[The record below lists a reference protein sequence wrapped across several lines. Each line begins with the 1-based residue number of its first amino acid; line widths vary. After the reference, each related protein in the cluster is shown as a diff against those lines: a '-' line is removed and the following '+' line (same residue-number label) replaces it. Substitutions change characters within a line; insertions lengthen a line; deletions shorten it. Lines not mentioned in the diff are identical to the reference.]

1 MSGKVCREMRR
12 EIDQSELRQTL
23 SAEAEAHL
31 AECAACAAF
40 RDERF
45 RLRELVGA
53 LEPVVAP
60 ADFDVRLRARIARER
75 DTHQQPFI
83 FRLVMS
89 TPAIAVAAVLVM
101 VVGTIVFMN
110 QRNRT
115 QTPAVASRGENKVPV
130 PASTA
135 PEVAVNNDVSPVNGP
150 PVNGTQANGIEE
162 PSVNPLDAPRRLNV
176 TARNNTKSGP
186 ATNAVPE
193 VSDST
198 VRAARSF
205 QLAPDRAGEVSLTAP
220 VKPMVVTMYDERGGS
235 RKIQLPPISFG
246 SQRLTDNRTPVS
258 MTNTRDW

>member
-12 EIDQSELRQTL
+12 EIDQSELRQNL
-23 SAEAEAHL
+23 SAAAEAHL

-45 RLRELVGA
+45 RLRELIGA

-60 ADFDVRLRARIARER
+60 ADFDVRLRARIARQR
-75 DTHQQPFI
+75 DNHQQPFI

-89 TPAIAVAAVLVM
+89 TPAIVVAAVLVV

-110 QRNRT
+110 QRDRT
-115 QTPAVASRGENKVPV
+115 QTPAVASTDEGKGTVPLT
-130 PASTA
+130 PL
-135 PEVAVNNDVSPVNGP
+135 PEVAKTNGEMPVN
-150 PVNGTQANGIEE
+150 QEE
-162 PSVNPLDAPRRLNV
+162 PSVNPPDTPRHLNIS
-176 TARNNTKSGP
+176 AKNITKSGP
-186 ATNAVPE
+186 ATSSISE
-193 VSDST
+193 VYESDVRGAQT
-198 VRAARSF
+198 VRLS
-205 QLAPDRAGEVSLTAP
+205 PDRAGEVSLTAP
-220 VKPMVVTMYDERGGS
+220 VKPMIVTMYDERGGS

>member
-1 MSGKVCREMRR
+1 MRR
-12 EIDQSELRQTL
+12 EIDQSEVRQTL

-31 AECAACAAF
+31 VECAACAAF

-45 RLRELVGA
+45 RLRELIGA

-115 QTPAVASRGENKVPV
+115 QTPAVASISEDKATVP
-130 PASTA
+130 STV
-135 PEVAVNNDVSPVNGP
+135 PEVAVNTDVSPVNGT
-150 PVNGTQANGIEE
+150 PVNGTEE
-162 PSVNPLDAPRRLNV
+162 PSVNPPDASRRLNV
-176 TARNNTKSGP
+176 TAKNTKSGP

-198 VRAARSF
+198 VRAAQSF

>member
-45 RLRELVGA
+45 RLRELIGA

-89 TPAIAVAAVLVM
+89 TPAIALAAVLVM
-101 VVGTIVFMN
+101 VVGTIVFVN

-115 QTPAVASRGENKVPV
+115 QTPAVVSTREEKATVPV
-130 PASTA
+130 SPV
-135 PEVAVNNDVSPVNGP
+135 PEVTVKTDVSPVDRT
-150 PVNGTQANGIEE
+150 PVNGT
-162 PSVNPLDAPRRLNV
+162 
-176 TARNNTKSGP
+176 
-186 ATNAVPE
+186 
-193 VSDST
+193 
-198 VRAARSF
+198 
-205 QLAPDRAGEVSLTAP
+205 
-220 VKPMVVTMYDERGGS
+220 
-235 RKIQLPPISFG
+235 
-246 SQRLTDNRTPVS
+246 
-258 MTNTRDW
+258 

>member
-110 QRNRT
+110 QKNRT
-115 QTPAVASRGENKVPV
+115 QTPAIASTKGK
-130 PASTA
+130 PASLTTGI
-135 PEVAVNNDVSPVNGP
+135 VSPPVSPKSDNDGP
-150 PVNGTQANGIEE
+150 VQATVVEAL
-162 PSVNPLDAPRRLNV
+162 PLDNSRHPNA
-176 TARNNTKSGP
+176 TGRNLTKGITTP
-186 ATNAVPE
+186 AGLDAV
-193 VSDST
+193 DST
-198 VRAARSF
+198 VSRADSY
-205 QLAPDRAGEVSLTAP
+205 PMIKDRAGEVSLTAP
-220 VKPMVVTMYDERGGS
+220 VKPMVVTMYDEHGGS

-246 SQRLTDNRTPVS
+246 SQRLTDNRTPVG

>member
-1 MSGKVCREMRR
+1 MRR
-12 EIDQSELRQTL
+12 EIDQSELRQSL
-23 SAEAEAHL
+23 SAKAEAHF

-45 RLRELVGA
+45 RLRELIGA

-89 TPAIAVAAVLVM
+89 TPAIVVAAVLVM

-115 QTPAVASRGENKVPV
+115 QTPAVASTREDKATA
-130 PASTA
+130 PASTV
-135 PEVAVNNDVSPVNGP
+135 PEVAVNTGGSPVNGA
-150 PVNGTQANGIEE
+150 PVNGIED
-162 PSVNPLDAPRRLNV
+162 PSVNPPDAPRRLNV
-176 TARNNTKSGP
+176 TARNTKSGP
-186 ATNAVPE
+186 ATNAIPE
-193 VSDST
+193 VSDSA
-198 VRAARSF
+198 VRAAQSF

>member
-12 EIDQSELRQTL
+12 EIDQSELRQDL

-45 RLRELVGA
+45 KLRELIGA

-60 ADFDVRLRARIARER
+60 ADFDVRLRARIARQR

-89 TPAIAVAAVLVM
+89 TPAIVVTAVLVI

-110 QRNRT
+110 QRSRT
-115 QTPAVASRGENKVPV
+115 QTPDVASTREEKATV
-130 PASTA
+130 PAGTV
-135 PEVAVNNDVSPVNGP
+135 PEVAVKQDVA
-150 PVNGTQANGIEE
+150 PVNGTEE
-162 PSVNPLDAPRRLNV
+162 PSVNPPDAPRRFNV
-176 TARNNTKSGP
+176 TAKNNTRSGP
-186 ATNAVPE
+186 ATNAGPE
-193 VSDST
+193 VYESDVRGAQT
-198 VRAARSF
+198 VRLS
-205 QLAPDRAGEVSLTAP
+205 PDRAGEVSLTAP
-220 VKPMVVTMYDERGGS
+220 VKPMIVTMYDERGGS

>member
-12 EIDQSELRQTL
+12 EIDQSELRHTL
-23 SAEAEAHL
+23 STEAEAHI
-31 AECAACAAF
+31 AGCAACGAF
-40 RDERF
+40 RDERL

-101 VVGTIVFMN
+101 VVGTIVFLN

-115 QTPAVASRGENKVPV
+115 QTSAVASTSENKATVPSTPVPV
-130 PASTA
+130 VQPQDQLRADTG
-135 PEVAVNNDVSPVNGP
+135 EVN
-150 PVNGTQANGIEE
+150 T
-162 PSVNPLDAPRRLNV
+162 NPYNSSRRLNV
-176 TARNNTKSGP
+176 TARNTTKGGP
-186 ATNAVPE
+186 AANAGPE
-193 VSDST
+193 VSDSSVTGAQT
-198 VRAARSF
+198 VR
-205 QLAPDRAGEVSLTAP
+205 LTPDRAGEVSLTAP
-220 VKPMVVTMYDERGGS
+220 VKPMVVTVYDDRGGS

-258 MTNTRDW
+258 MTNTRYW

>member
-89 TPAIAVAAVLVM
+89 TPAIALAAVLVM

-115 QTPAVASRGENKVPV
+115 QTPAVASTREDKATVPV
-130 PASTA
+130 SPV
-135 PEVAVNNDVSPVNGP
+135 PEVAVTTRVSPVNG
-150 PVNGTQANGIEE
+150 TEE
-162 PSVNPLDAPRRLNV
+162 PSVNPPDAPRRLNV
-176 TARNNTKSGP
+176 SAKNNTKGGP
-186 ATNAVPE
+186 GTNAGPE

-198 VRAARSF
+198 VRRAQSF

-246 SQRLTDNRTPVS
+246 SQRLTGNRTPVS

>member
-1 MSGKVCREMRR
+1 MSGKVCRAMRR

-23 SAEAEAHL
+23 STEAEAHL

-89 TPAIAVAAVLVM
+89 TPAIALAAVLVM
-101 VVGTIVFMN
+101 VVGTIVFLN

-115 QTPAVASRGENKVPV
+115 QTPAVASTTDKATVPV
-130 PASTA
+130 SNV
-135 PEVAVNNDVSPVNGP
+135 PEIAVKSEVP
-150 PVNGTQANGIEE
+150 PVNGTPVDGIEQPN
-162 PSVNPLDAPRRLNV
+162 PSNAPRRLNV
-176 TARNNTKSGP
+176 SAKNNTKGGP
-186 ATNAVPE
+186 GANAGPE

-198 VRAARSF
+198 VKGAQSF

-246 SQRLTDNRTPVS
+246 SQRLTGNRTPVS

>member
-31 AECAACAAF
+31 NECTACAAF

-45 RLRELVGA
+45 RLRELIGA

-60 ADFDVRLRARIARER
+60 ADFDVRLRARIARQR

-89 TPAIAVAAVLVM
+89 TPAIVVTAVLVV

-115 QTPAVASRGENKVPV
+115 ANPAVALTTEDKAKVPSITV
-130 PASTA
+130 
-135 PEVAVNNDVSPVNGP
+135 PEVAVKHDVSPVNG
-150 PVNGTQANGIEE
+150 TEE
-162 PSVNPLDAPRRLNV
+162 PSVFPEAPRRLSP
-176 TARNNTKSGP
+176 TARSNTRSGP
-186 ATNAVPE
+186 ATNSIPE
-193 VSDST
+193 VSDSAI
-198 VRAARSF
+198 RAAQSF

-220 VKPMVVTMYDERGGS
+220 VKPMIVTMYDERGGS

>member
-45 RLRELVGA
+45 RLRELIGA

-60 ADFDVRLRARIARER
+60 ADFDVRLRARIARGR

-101 VVGTIVFMN
+101 VVGTIVFLN

-115 QTPAVASRGENKVPV
+115 QTQAL
-130 PASTA
+130 ASTREDKA
-135 PEVAVNNDVSPVNGP
+135 TAPISPVPEVAVKTDVSPVNGTA
-150 PVNGTQANGIEE
+150 VNGTEE
-162 PSVNPLDAPRRLNV
+162 PSVNPSDAPRRLNV
-176 TARNNTKSGP
+176 TAKNNTKSGP
-186 ATNAVPE
+186 AANAIPE
-193 VSDST
+193 VSEIN
-198 VRAARSF
+198 VRGAQSY

>member
-1 MSGKVCREMRR
+1 MSGKVCRETRL
-12 EIDQSELRQTL
+12 EIDQSELRQPL
-23 SAEAEAHL
+23 SAEAEAH
-31 AECAACAAF
+31 AATCAGCAAF

-75 DTHQQPFI
+75 DSHKQPFI
-83 FRLVMS
+83 FRFIMS

-115 QTPAVASRGENKVPV
+115 PAPSITATKENKATV
-130 PASTA
+130 PAPIVPAIAENTGS
-135 PEVAVNNDVSPVNGP
+135 SPVNG
-150 PVNGTQANGIEE
+150 EE
-162 PSVNPLDAPRRLNV
+162 PSVNRFDNPQHLNV
-176 TARNNTKSGP
+176 TARNTTKTGP
-186 ATNAVPE
+186 ATNAASQVADIN
-193 VSDST
+193 VTSAQSY
-198 VRAARSF
+198 R
-205 QLAPDRAGEVSLTAP
+205 LAPDRAGEVSLAAP

-246 SQRLTDNRTPVS
+246 SQRLTDNRTPAS

>member
-12 EIDQSELRQTL
+12 EIDQSELRQAL

-31 AECAACAAF
+31 ADCAACAAF

-75 DTHQQPFI
+75 DTYQQPFI

-89 TPAIAVAAVLVM
+89 TPAIALAAALVM
-101 VVGTIVFMN
+101 VVGTIVFISRRN
-110 QRNRT
+110 QTVNPTIAAAGQER
-115 QTPAVASRGENKVPV
+115 AAGEINTTVP
-130 PASTA
+130 TA
-135 PEVAVNNDVSPVNGP
+135 PGNVDDSTPIHTVAGSYAPENPRHSNPGTRNIAKNGTTTTTGPQVNDLTVSP
-150 PVNGTQANGIEE
+150 AE
-162 PSVNPLDAPRRLNV
+162 SYR
-176 TARNNTKSGP
+176 
-186 ATNAVPE
+186 
-193 VSDST
+193 
-198 VRAARSF
+198 
-205 QLAPDRAGEVSLTAP
+205 LAPDRAGEVSLTAP

-246 SQRLTDNRTPVS
+246 SQRLTGNRTPVS

>member
-110 QRNRT
+110 QKNRT
-115 QTPAVASRGENKVPV
+115 QTPAIASTREDKAPVPV
-130 PASTA
+130 SPV
-135 PEVAVNNDVSPVNGP
+135 PEVAVKTDVSPVNGT
-150 PVNGTQANGIEE
+150 PVNGTDE
-162 PSVNPLDAPRRLNV
+162 PSVNPSDAPRRLNV
-176 TARNNTKSGP
+176 TAKNNTKSGP
-186 ATNAVPE
+186 ATNGVPE

-198 VRAARSF
+198 VRAAQSF

>member
-45 RLRELVGA
+45 QLRELIGA

-115 QTPAVASRGENKVPV
+115 QTPAVASRGEDKATVPV
-130 PASTA
+130 SPV
-135 PEVAVNNDVSPVNGP
+135 PEVAVKTDVSPVNGTL
-150 PVNGTQANGIEE
+150 VNGTEE
-162 PSVNPLDAPRRLNV
+162 PGVTPPDASRRLNV
-176 TARNNTKSGP
+176 TARNNTKGGP
-186 ATNAVPE
+186 ATNAIPE

>member
-89 TPAIAVAAVLVM
+89 TPAIALAAVLVM

-115 QTPAVASRGENKVPV
+115 QTPAVASTREDKSTVPV
-130 PASTA
+130 SPV
-135 PEVAVNNDVSPVNGP
+135 PEVAVKTEVP
-150 PVNGTQANGIEE
+150 PVNGTPVNGIEE
-162 PSVNPLDAPRRLNV
+162 PSVNPSDAPRRLNV
-176 TARNNTKSGP
+176 IAKSNSKGGP
-186 ATNAVPE
+186 GTNAGPE

-198 VRAARSF
+198 VKGAQSF

-246 SQRLTDNRTPVS
+246 SQRLTGNRTPVS

>member
-75 DTHQQPFI
+75 DTHRQPFI

-130 PASTA
+130 PPSTA

-150 PVNGTQANGIEE
+150 PVNGTEE
-162 PSVNPLDAPRRLNV
+162 PRVNPFDAPRRLNV

-258 MTNTRDW
+258 ITNTRDW

>member
-1 MSGKVCREMRR
+1 MRR

-75 DTHQQPFI
+75 NTHQQPFI

-110 QRNRT
+110 QKNRT
-115 QTPAVASRGENKVPV
+115 QTPAIASTNENKVTV
-130 PASTA
+130 PNAAVPLAPATGLLPGGAGEMNIYSNDHTRHPNITA
-135 PEVAVNNDVSPVNGP
+135 K
-150 PVNGTQANGIEE
+150 
-162 PSVNPLDAPRRLNV
+162 
-176 TARNNTKSGP
+176 NNTKSGP

-198 VRAARSF
+198 VRAAQSF

>member
-40 RDERF
+40 HDERF

-75 DTHQQPFI
+75 ETHQQPFI

-89 TPAIAVAAVLVM
+89 TPAIALAAVLVL

-115 QTPAVASRGENKVPV
+115 QTPAVASTREDKATVPV
-130 PASTA
+130 SPV
-135 PEVAVNNDVSPVNGP
+135 PEVAVKTDVSPVNGAP
-150 PVNGTQANGIEE
+150 ANGIEE
-162 PSVNPLDAPRRLNV
+162 SSVNPSDAPRHLN
-176 TARNNTKSGP
+176 AIAKSNAKGGP
-186 ATNAVPE
+186 ATNAIPE

-198 VRAARSF
+198 VRAAQSF
-205 QLAPDRAGEVSLTAP
+205 QLAPDRAGEVSLSAP

-246 SQRLTDNRTPVS
+246 SQRLTAIAR
-258 MTNTRDW
+258 R

>member
-12 EIDQSELRQTL
+12 EIDQSELQPTFGP
-23 SAEAEAHL
+23 EAEAHL

-45 RLRELVGA
+45 RLRELIGA

-89 TPAIAVAAVLVM
+89 TPAIVVAAVLVV
-101 VVGTIVFMN
+101 VVGTILFVN

-115 QTPAVASRGENKVPV
+115 QTPAVASTREDKATV
-130 PASTA
+130 PAVTV
-135 PEVAVNNDVSPVNGP
+135 PEVAVNTGVSPVNGTDLP
-150 PVNGTQANGIEE
+150 N
-162 PSVNPLDAPRRLNV
+162 VNPPDTSRRLNV
-176 TARNNTKSGP
+176 TAKNITRSGP
-186 ATNAVPE
+186 ATNSGAE
-193 VSDST
+193 VYESDVRGAQT
-198 VRAARSF
+198 VRLS
-205 QLAPDRAGEVSLTAP
+205 PDRAGEVSLTAP

-258 MTNTRDW
+258 MANTRDW

>member
-23 SAEAEAHL
+23 SADAEAHL
-31 AECAACAAF
+31 AQCAACAAF

-89 TPAIAVAAVLVM
+89 TPAIALAAVLVM
-101 VVGTIVFMN
+101 VVGTIVFLN

-115 QTPAVASRGENKVPV
+115 PTPAVASTTEDKATV
-130 PASTA
+130 PAGPV
-135 PEVAVNNDVSPVNGP
+135 PEVAVKSDVSPVNETA
-150 PVNGTQANGIEE
+150 VNGTEG
-162 PSVNPLDAPRRLNV
+162 PSVIPPEAPRRLNV
-176 TARNNTKSGP
+176 TAKNITKSGP
-186 ATNAVPE
+186 ATNAGPE
-193 VSDST
+193 VYESEVTGAQTFRLS
-198 VRAARSF
+198 
-205 QLAPDRAGEVSLTAP
+205 PDRAGEVSLTAP
-220 VKPMVVTMYDERGGS
+220 VKPMIVTMYDERGGS

-246 SQRLTDNRTPVS
+246 SQRLTGNRTPVS

>member
-1 MSGKVCREMRR
+1 MRR

-45 RLRELVGA
+45 RLRELIGA

-89 TPAIAVAAVLVM
+89 TPAIVVAAVLVL

-115 QTPAVASRGENKVPV
+115 QTPAIASTNENKGTVPV
-130 PASTA
+130 TIV
-135 PEVAVNNDVSPVNGP
+135 PEFAVKTGVSPVNG
-150 PVNGTQANGIEE
+150 TED
-162 PSVNPLDAPRRLNV
+162 PSVNAPEAPRRINV
-176 TARNNTKSGP
+176 AARSNTKSGP
-186 ATNAVPE
+186 ATNSIPE
-193 VSDST
+193 VSDSI
-198 VRAARSF
+198 VRAAQSF

>member
-23 SAEAEAHL
+23 SAEAEAHV
-31 AECAACAAF
+31 ATCPACAGF

-45 RLRELVGA
+45 RLRELIGT

-60 ADFDVRLRARIARER
+60 ADFDVRLRARIARDR
-75 DTHQQPFI
+75 DTSQQPFI

-101 VVGTIVFMN
+101 VAGTVVFMN
-110 QRNRT
+110 QRHR
-115 QTPAVASRGENKVPV
+115 TPAPAIAATDVNKDSFGVSVPYTPV
-130 PASTA
+130 PT
-135 PEVAVNNDVSPVNGP
+135 VAENTGESPVI
-150 PVNGTQANGIEE
+150 GTE
-162 PSVNPLDAPRRLNV
+162 PSVNPPDAPRHLNV
-176 TARNNTKSGP
+176 AAKNNTKSGL
-186 ATNAVPE
+186 ATNAGPE
-193 VSDST
+193 VSDSA
-198 VRAARSF
+198 VRAAQSF
-205 QLAPDRAGEVSLTAP
+205 QLAPDRAGEVSLAAP
-220 VKPMVVTMYDERGGS
+220 VKPMIVTMYDARGGS